1 MVWQQVSIVGVG
13 LLGGS
18 IGLRLKESNLA
29 KTVIGVGRDA
39 ERLDAAV
46 AKGAIDSYVLRD
58 SEAWPRSLLGSELII
73 VCTPVLEIV
82 PVVEQI
88 VEEIGTDATITDV
101 GSTKSEIMTRLE
113 GHAAELCFVGSHPI
127 AGSEKSGVG
136 SATANLLDGKLVLMT
151 SSPANAPKHIE
162 NVGLLWRSLG
172 AFVQEISAVDHD
184 AILATTSHLPHVIA
198 SILAGAT
205 PRNWLSMTGAG
216 WADSTRIASGSP
228 LVWRQIL
235 EENHGPVLHAIDN
248 FATILGDWS
257 DAIRE
262 KDFDKIEQLL
272 NVGKK
277 IRDALGN
284 RHSSG

>member
-1 MVWQQVSIVGVG
+1 MVWQRVSIVGVG

-18 IGLRLKESNLA
+18 IGLRLKQAKLA
-29 KTVIGVGRDA
+29 TEVIGIGRNP
-39 ERLDAAV
+39 ERLEAAL

-58 SEAWPRSLLGSELII
+58 AEDWPQKLVGSDLII

-88 VEEIGTDATITDV
+88 VKKIGTDATITDV
-101 GSTKSEIMTRLE
+101 GSTKSEIMTRLG

-136 SATANLLDGKLVLMT
+136 SATADLLEGKLVLMT
-151 SSPANAPKHIE
+151 SSPNNAVKHVE
-162 NVGLLWRSLG
+162 NVSAFWRSLG
-172 AFVQEISAVDHD
+172 AFVQEISAADHD
-184 AILATTSHLPHVIA
+184 SILATTSHLPHVVA

-205 PRNWLSMTGAG
+205 PRNWLSMTGTG

-228 LVWRQIL
+228 IVWRQIL

-257 DAIRE
+257 EALRAR
-262 KDFDKIEQLL
+262 DFDKIEQLL

>member
-18 IGLRLKESNLA
+18 IGLRLKQQQLA
-29 KTVIGVGRDA
+29 RSVVGVGRDV
-39 ERLDAAV
+39 ERLEVAV
-46 AKGAIDSYVLRD
+46 GRGAIDSYVIRD
-58 SEAWPRSLLGSELII
+58 SENWPKQLLGSDLII

-82 PVVEQI
+82 PIVEQL
-88 VEEIGTDATITDV
+88 VEEIGSKATITDV

-113 GHAAELCFVGSHPI
+113 GHAAEQCFVGSHPV

-136 SATANLLDGKLVLMT
+136 SASADLLDGKLVLVT
-151 SSPANAPKHIE
+151 SSPRNLPHHVE
-162 NVGLLWRSLG
+162 NVRLFWRSLG
-172 AFVQEISAVDHD
+172 AFVQEISAADHD

-205 PRNWLSMTGAG
+205 PRNWLSMTGTG

-257 DAIRE
+257 EALRA

>member
-1 MVWQQVSIVGVG
+1 MVWQRVSIVGVG

-18 IGLRLKESNLA
+18 IGLRLKQAKLA
-29 KTVIGVGRDA
+29 TEVIGIGRNP
-39 ERLDAAV
+39 ERLEAAL
-46 AKGAIDSYVLRD
+46 AKGAIDSYALRD
-58 SEAWPRSLLGSELII
+58 AEDWPQKLVGSDLII

-88 VEEIGTDATITDV
+88 VEEIGTDSTITDV

-136 SATANLLDGKLVLMT
+136 SATGDLLEGKLVLMT
-151 SSPANAPKHIE
+151 SSPNNAVKHVE
-162 NVGLLWRSLG
+162 NVSAFWRSLG
-172 AFVQEISAVDHD
+172 AFVQEISAADHD
-184 AILATTSHLPHVIA
+184 SILATTSHLPHVVA

-205 PRNWLSMTGAG
+205 PRNWLSMTGTG

-228 LVWRQIL
+228 IVWRQIL

-257 DAIRE
+257 EALRAR
-262 KDFDKIEQLL
+262 DFDKIEQLL